1 MTAPAGI
8 RINLLPHRAAA
19 RRRRE
24 RRLLLWLASG
34 ALAGLLPVLLAGTAL
49 HLSIAE
55 HEQRAQ
61 QWRQASTSLAGAL
74 TAVRQAQTETAVL
87 AVRQRAV
94 MQLQAQRNDWVLLL
108 AALARAVPA
117 GVTLHGLRQHDGRL
131 RVEGRAAAQEQVVQL
146 LDALAQALPPSRPQ
160 LLEVR
165 ATQEPGVELVLQLQ
179 WPAPS
184 TCTAV
189 GGASC

>member
-19 RRRRE
+19 RQRRE

-55 HEQRAQ
+55 HERRAQ

-146 LDALAQALPPSRPQ
+146 LDALAQALPPSYPQ

-184 TCTAV
+184 ACTAV

>member
-1 MTAPAGI
+1 MIAPASV

-19 RRRRE
+19 RQQRE

-34 ALAGLLPVLLAGTAL
+34 ALAGLLPVLLACAGL
-49 HLSIAE
+49 HLNIS
-55 HEQRAQ
+55 EQERRAQ
-61 QWRQASTSLAGAL
+61 QWRQASNSLAGAL
-74 TAVRQAQTETAVL
+74 AAVRQAQIETGVL
-87 AVRQRAV
+87 AARQYAV

-117 GVTLHGLRQHDGRL
+117 GVTLYGLRQHDGRL
-131 RVEGRAAAQEQVVQL
+131 RVEGRAPAQEQVVQL

-165 ATQEPGVELVLQLQ
+165 AAPEAGVDLVLQLQ
-179 WPAPS
+179 WPAPAA
-184 TCTAV
+184 CTV
-189 GGASC
+189 DGGASC